1 MIGKE
6 FSEEDIQSHKNKW
19 DFNVIAGDRN
29 RCQIEVPNKEPHSI
43 EQISGIVL
51 QAMKKAAEE
60 RLNNKHIAKAVVT
73 VPAYFNNAQ
82 KQSTYDAAKIAGLNC
97 MRIINEP
104 TAAAMAAGIHEQD
117 DE

>member
-29 RCQIEVPNKEPHSI
+29 RCQIDVPNRGPQSI

-60 RLNNKHIAKAVVT
+60 RLNRPVTRAVVT